1 MAGLQEVLLSPNTM
15 ESVTL
20 PMVRYRIAFEVTEP
34 VHLPEYSGST
44 IRGAFG
50 GALRRVAC
58 MTRQKELSLYGY
70 FRDAAARRAHA
81 AKVFTDS
88 KCVRY

>member
-50 GALRRVAC
+50 GALRRVA
-58 MTRQKELSLYGY
+58 
-70 FRDAAARRAHA
+70 
-81 AKVFTDS
+81 V
-88 KCVRY
+88 